1 LIPGAEWFA
10 AGRVDRRK
18 FDEYLLDPE
27 HPDGRHKLRLWR
39 SVFGVGEGEGRLLE
53 RLIREQIG
61 RGIVTEKPPR
71 TDLRRFEVLIE
82 DFETAKN
89 TEPMITAWVSEH
101 GDWRRIT
108 PRFITAYPV
117 VR

>member
-1 LIPGAEWFA
+1 MIPEAEWFA
-10 AGRVDRRK
+10 TGSMDLRK
-18 FDEYLLDPE
+18 FDGYLLDPE
-27 HPDGRHKLRLWR
+27 HPDGKHKLRLWR

-53 RLIREQIG
+53 RLIREQIA
-61 RGIVTEKPPR
+61 RGVVTEKG
-71 TDLRRFEVLIE
+71 TG
-82 DFETAKN
+82 
-89 TEPMITAWVSEH
+89 PMITAWVSEH